1 MIDGLGPMD
10 SFILD
15 VLRGWR
21 LLVAA
26 SLTNDEW
33 RDILASTG
41 NKLDY
46 PAIAEALQT
55 LWDEQLNHHHGA
67 SKGTVLQQHWVETA
81 DPWYNAAWH
90 ESSWDTEDWHESD
103 WHSMDQFG
111 AWPQAAN
118 DPVDNTATT
127 DDDPELQEALEAEKA
142 AEALA
147 VEARRT
153 WSQAQQATT
162 ALRRDR
168 GFGQF
173 AGTSSSKGGKGNI
186 RCHICS
192 GPHFA
197 RDCPDRQHPQ
207 YRKGG
212 GKQLSP
218 AELDAYFFK
227 GKGKGMRKG
236 KDQMMSSWD
245 DSYMAPWDVMYTQ
258 KGKNKNAGKGGK
270 LRSTVNVYGM
280 DYGGMDFSMME
291 LHTLEFHETMEAVP
305 LELYTS
311 NETPAPETFT
321 AGMQLQVGGP
331 SGDWFELAVNESDSC
346 HVSAVD
352 VHVTKQSTSMST
364 GFELLFQR
372 RKLLNEQSHSA
383 ALGCPVGSTSLTG
396 YKTATPLDPERRQGH
411 DLKDPRAQPSCWP
424 CLGKHVPSVTG
435 SNAHG
440 SWAKCAVCALRV
452 EYIPRQGSPASSV
465 VHKDHTFVD
474 KALSMIQE
482 GIPKG
487 TLPDYEMVEKT
498 YDYVEAM
505 DKIRAMKA
513 KISTM
518 EAEAQG
524 MLNSLEIM
532 YNGSKKKTTKATE
545 AERILAHL
553 TPEEWT
559 HVSNL
564 ASQRQAGQ
572 SSTSE
577 MIPFSPSSDVEVEE
591 ITPAKAKNETL
602 GTTVPELQIEQ
613 FAKKVQFSDAPP
625 EVHQFVDT
633 TAETASEVPDQEY
646 TCETVEFELLKIDEG
661 KSNKSS
667 RRGKSRRAAKHEME
681 EQLSSAPSRSSGLS
695 VLPWRICQAVMALSS
710 MLLLVA
716 QNDLSTLLRGH
727 QQVDVWE
734 IFCAPDSWL
743 SSACHSEGLTAS
755 RINLHQNFDMYRADT
770 YDELWDKFKRERPRE
785 EQIHSL
791 QLEAM
796 PQELEDDDE
805 PNAELRK
812 QWDIQLLKYHKAA
825 GHPNN
830 YNLARIIREAG
841 QPRWKVE
848 AALKLGKW
856 YKLLVLMDFATHFKA
871 GKILRSMDL
880 YKQENENTTEILE
893 GIFDLWLA
901 SKPKMTILVPDNAK
915 SMVSAQARTT
925 LSDLNIQIEVPPA
938 KESWSHGLMER
949 AVQEVKIVAS
959 KTALSFPALSAKTI
973 LALSINSL
981 NATEVVQGY
990 TPHQWVYGKQFS
1002 FSEEDERSMQQI
1014 LPDVSGTD
1022 FISLLSNRQQAEE
1035 IARKVTERERL
1046 DYEISNPEDP
1056 SHWRSL
1062 ADMVPRRSYID
1073 LLPEE
1078 PTEEDVELP
1087 PLPDEPGPST
1097 LQDQRPPEKR
1107 HRMKSPW
1114 SPLHGPQPP
1123 PAVPS
1128 LEYTP
1133 SEAPLNESEDQ
1144 PTHAEPD
1151 DTEEVTGTGIG
1162 SGIPTLGERFTNL
1175 SDNKPLISLSS
1186 DSSKAS
1192 ASDSAA
1198 EPDSKKARLDSDALI
1213 FHALEMCEE
1222 GWILDIELDV
1232 KSQREKERFIK
1243 HPSLFL
1249 AQKLRDCEVRLE
1261 KLSPAHRE
1269 LFVRAKSKE
1278 VNSFLT
1284 NVAVRRCLDSH
1295 EEREAWDSGRIMRCR
1310 WVLTWKPTP
1319 EESMEEALQ
1328 EVASKPGSTTLTS
1341 DGKKKAKARIVLLG
1355 FEHPDLLHESHRT
1368 SSPVQAVLTRNLS
1381 YQLVMEEGW
1390 DIEGIDMS
1398 TAFLQ
1403 TLPTEESKRL
1413 WTTGVKELRDAL
1425 QIPERGV
1432 MRILK
1437 NFYGSTTAP
1446 RNLWENVDKSLRD
1459 LGAVSI
1465 QGDACFWIWFVD
1477 NEAYNPAT
1485 DPEHFKLRPLGFMA
1499 GHVDDFHRAGD
1510 VKDSRW
1516 TQIKAAIDKQYRW
1529 GTAKQNSY
1537 RHAGTD
1543 LSMQKDAK
1551 FGRCLVVDQ
1560 QFYIE
1565 MLQDVDVHPTRF
1577 SNGSSTM
1584 TPKEIAA
1591 CRTSLG
1597 ALQWL
1602 AVQSQP
1608 LITARCNL
1616 LITELS
1622 TDPKI
1627 QIAQELQEMIR
1638 ELRKEGSTLKFFK
1651 LPGVRRWTDLCV
1663 VGLGDQAHNNRPRG
1677 GSTGGMTVFLSGPD
1691 ALKGVPT
1698 PMCLVAWRSWKLKRV
1713 AIGTNDAEMQAIVET
1728 EDVVYRTRLLWAGMH
1743 GTGSIFKGRD
1753 LLSLADSQDHSLSG
1767 AR

>member
-1 MIDGLGPMD
+1 MADVKDRLNEVPSWDG
-10 SFILD
+10 SSKTWRRYCKE
-15 VLRGWR
+15 VGWYLSGTKSSQR
-21 LLVAA
+21 
-26 SLTNDEW
+26 
-33 RDILASTG
+33 
-41 NKLDY
+41 KY
-46 PAIAEALQT
+46 ALQT

-90 ESSWDTEDWHESD
+90 ESSWDTEDWHEAD
-103 WHSMDQFG
+103 WQSMDQFG
-111 AWPQAAN
+111 AWPQAVN

-173 AGTSSSKGGKGNI
+173 AGTSSSKGGKGSI

-197 RDCPDRQHPQ
+197 RECPDRQHPQ

-218 AELDAYFFK
+218 AELDAYLFK

-245 DSYMAPWDVMYTQ
+245 ESYMAPWDVMYTH
-258 KGKNKNAGKGGK
+258 KGKNKSAGKGGK

-321 AGMQLQVGGP
+321 AGMQLQ
-331 SGDWFELAVNESDSC
+331 
-346 HVSAVD
+346 
-352 VHVTKQSTSMST
+352 
-364 GFELLFQR
+364 
-372 RKLLNEQSHSA
+372 
-383 ALGCPVGSTSLTG
+383 
-396 YKTATPLDPERRQGH
+396 GH
-411 DLKDPRAQPSCWP
+411 DVKDPRAQPSCWP

-440 SWAKCAVCALRV
+440 SWAKCAVCALRM

-465 VHKDHTFVD
+465 VHKDHTFVA
-474 KALSMIQE
+474 KALTMIQE

-487 TLPDYEMVEKT
+487 TLPGYEMVEKT

-524 MLNSLEIM
+524 MLNSLEIL
-532 YNGSKKKTTKATE
+532 YTGSKKKTTKATE
-545 AERILAHL
+545 AEKILAHL
-553 TPEEWT
+553 TPEEWD
-559 HVSNL
+559 HISNL

-572 SSTSE
+572 SSASE
-577 MIPFSPSSDVEVEE
+577 MVPFSPGSDVEVEE
-591 ITPAKAKNETL
+591 ITPAK
-602 GTTVPELQIEQ
+602 
-613 FAKKVQFSDAPP
+613 
-625 EVHQFVDT
+625 
-633 TAETASEVPDQEY
+633 VPDQEY

-667 RRGKSRRAAKHEME
+667 RRGKSRREME
-681 EQLSSAPSRSSGLS
+681 EQLSSPPSRSSGLS

-770 YDELWDKFKRERPRE
+770 YDELWDKFKRERPRRIWVSSRCTYWCPFTSLNYQTVEEKKILEKYRRKERAMFRE
-785 EQIHSL
+785 EQIQSL

-848 AALKLGKW
+848 AALKLSCDDCKALKMGGTSSCKIPPASLRPLPKAW
-856 YKLLVLMDFATHFKA
+856 EMVGMDTTEWTPPNSKVKYKLLVLMDFATHFKA

-901 SKPKMTILVPDNAK
+901 SKHKMTILVPDNAK

-949 AVQEVKIVAS
+949 AVQEVKTVAS

-1133 SEAPLNESEDQ
+1133 SEAPLNEYEDQ

-1192 ASDSAA
+1192 ASAA

-1213 FHALEMCEE
+1213 FHTLEMCEE
-1222 GWILDIELDV
+1222 
-1232 KSQREKERFIK
+1232 
-1243 HPSLFL
+1243 
-1249 AQKLRDCEVRLE
+1249 
-1261 KLSPAHRE
+1261 
-1269 LFVRAKSKE
+1269 
-1278 VNSFLT
+1278 
-1284 NVAVRRCLDSH
+1284 
-1295 EEREAWDSGRIMRCR
+1295 
-1310 WVLTWKPTP
+1310 
-1319 EESMEEALQ
+1319 
-1328 EVASKPGSTTLTS
+1328 
-1341 DGKKKAKARIVLLG
+1341 
-1355 FEHPDLLHESHRT
+1355 
-1368 SSPVQAVLTRNLS
+1368 
-1381 YQLVMEEGW
+1381 
-1390 DIEGIDMS
+1390 
-1398 TAFLQ
+1398 
-1403 TLPTEESKRL
+1403 
-1413 WTTGVKELRDAL
+1413 
-1425 QIPERGV
+1425 
-1432 MRILK
+1432 
-1437 NFYGSTTAP
+1437 
-1446 RNLWENVDKSLRD
+1446 
-1459 LGAVSI
+1459 
-1465 QGDACFWIWFVD
+1465 
-1477 NEAYNPAT
+1477 
-1485 DPEHFKLRPLGFMA
+1485 
-1499 GHVDDFHRAGD
+1499 
-1510 VKDSRW
+1510 
-1516 TQIKAAIDKQYRW
+1516 
-1529 GTAKQNSY
+1529 
-1537 RHAGTD
+1537 GTD

-1565 MLQDVDVHPTRF
+1565 MLQDVDVHPTWF

-1597 ALQWL
+1597 AVQWL

-1753 LLSLADSQDHSLSG
+1753 LLSLADSQDHTLAG
-1767 AR
+1767 DR

>member
-1 MIDGLGPMD
+1 MADVKDRLNEVPSWDGSSKTWRRYCKEVGWYLSGTKSSQRKYVAAKLISRLSGAARLLSMSWHQRDFEGEEGVQVMLRRFASSPLVRRSLPNAAATMSSYFMFQRRPGESIAQFLVRETLGFEEFQEALLQLKEEKDGISPADRLFELPEITTSETSDKGERYYNPWHRDQRWRDWEETPFEEQVEQTVDAPEGYAAVPQTSDAGEEAAPHSPAGSPNRTRQTQRSPSRKTEQQRMIDGLGPMD

-111 AWPQAAN
+111 AWPQAVN

-207 YRKGG
+207 YRKGV

-218 AELDAYFFK
+218 AELDAYLFK
-227 GKGKGMRKG
+227 GKGKGVRKG

-311 NETPAPETFT
+311 NETPAPETFS
-321 AGMQLQVGGP
+321 AGMQL
-331 SGDWFELAVNESDSC
+331 
-346 HVSAVD
+346 
-352 VHVTKQSTSMST
+352 
-364 GFELLFQR
+364 
-372 RKLLNEQSHSA
+372 
-383 ALGCPVGSTSLTG
+383 
-396 YKTATPLDPERRQGH
+396 QGH

-465 VHKDHTFVD
+465 VHKGHTFVD

-532 YNGSKKKTTKATE
+532 YTGSKKKTTKATE

-591 ITPAKAKNETL
+591 ITPAK
-602 GTTVPELQIEQ
+602 
-613 FAKKVQFSDAPP
+613 
-625 EVHQFVDT
+625 
-633 TAETASEVPDQEY
+633 VPDQEY

-667 RRGKSRRAAKHEME
+667 RRGKSRRA
-681 EQLSSAPSRSSGLS
+681 
-695 VLPWRICQAVMALSS
+695 VMALSS

-734 IFCAPDSWL
+734 VFCAPDSWL

-770 YDELWDKFKRERPRE
+770 YDELWDKFKRERPRRE

-805 PNAELRK
+805 PKAELRK

-848 AALKLGKW
+848 AALKLSCDDCKALKMGGTSSGKIPPASMRPLPKAW
-856 YKLLVLMDFATHFKA
+856 EMVGMDTTEWTPPNSKVKYKLLVLMDFATHFKA

-949 AVQEVKIVAS
+949 AVQEVKTVAS

-981 NATEVVQGY
+981 NVTEVVQGY

-1035 IARKVTERERL
+1035 IARK
-1046 DYEISNPEDP
+1046 
-1056 SHWRSL
+1056 
-1062 ADMVPRRSYID
+1062 
-1073 LLPEE
+1073 
-1078 PTEEDVELP
+1078 
-1087 PLPDEPGPST
+1087 
-1097 LQDQRPPEKR
+1097 DQRPPEKR

-1133 SEAPLNESEDQ
+1133 SEAPLNEYEDQ

-1192 ASDSAA
+1192 ASAA

-1222 GWILDIELDV
+1222 GWILDIELDF

-1295 EEREAWDSGRIMRCR
+1295 EEHEAWDSGRIMRCR

-1328 EVASKPGSTTLTS
+1328 EVASKPDSTTLTS

-1425 QIPERGV
+1425 QIPEHGV

-1477 NEAYNPAT
+1477 NEAYNPVT

-1622 TDPKI
+1622 RIP
-1627 QIAQELQEMIR
+1627 R
-1638 ELRKEGSTLKFFK
+1638 SR
-1651 LPGVRRWTDLCV
+1651 LP
-1663 VGLGDQAHNNRPRG
+1663 
-1677 GSTGGMTVFLSGPD
+1677 
-1691 ALKGVPT
+1691 
-1698 PMCLVAWRSWKLKRV
+1698 RSYKR
-1713 AIGTNDAEMQAIVET
+1713 
-1728 EDVVYRTRLLWAGMH
+1728 
-1743 GTGSIFKGRD
+1743 
-1753 LLSLADSQDHSLSG
+1753 
-1767 AR
+1767 

>member
-1 MIDGLGPMD
+1 MADVKDRLNEVPSWDGSSKTWRRYCKEVGWYLSGTKSSQRKYVAAKLISRLSGAARLLSMSWHQRDFEGEEGVQVMLRRFASSPLVRRSLPNAAATMSSYFMFQRRPGESIAQFLARETLGFEEFQEALLQLKEEKDGISPADRLFELPEITTSETSDKGERYYNPWHRDQRWRDWEETPFEEQVEQTVDDHEGYAAVPQTSDAGEEAAPHSPAGSPNRTRQTQRSPSRKTEQQRMIDGLGPMD

-311 NETPAPETFT
+311 NETPAPRAIPEGFGMLDCGATASAGPEASVKKLIAKLRESDPQLKVTIDVERRPFFRYGSGRWGQAMYFASISDPTNPTKSFEVFALPNPTEYYQKSFKDYMLVPILVGMDFLTKVGLILDFQDGHAVFGMDPSAEPFIMSKNTKGHFMVDIGQYLFGQPSIGSQAPETFT

-383 ALGCPVGSTSLTG
+383 ALGCPVGSTSLT
-396 YKTATPLDPERRQGH
+396 APLTSDGQILQGVQDRDPTGSRTSSGSRLEGSSSSAIMLAVSRQARALSDWKQRSWFMGQVRRVCSPRGVHSSSGVSGQLRGSQGPHLCGQGSEH
-411 DLKDPRAQPSCWP
+411 DPGGHSEGHSSGLRDGGEDLRLCGSNGQDSRHEGQDLHHGSRSPGNVEQPRDHVQRLQEEDHEGHGGREDPGSFDAGGVDPRQQSGIATTSRTELDIGDDSLQPQ
-424 CLGKHVPSVTG
+424 LGRG
-435 SNAHG
+435 SG
-440 SWAKCAVCALRV
+440 
-452 EYIPRQGSPASSV
+452 G
-465 VHKDHTFVD
+465 DHTGEG
-474 KALSMIQE
+474 QE
-482 GIPKG
+482 
-487 TLPDYEMVEKT
+487 
-498 YDYVEAM
+498 
-505 DKIRAMKA
+505 
-513 KISTM
+513 
-518 EAEAQG
+518 
-524 MLNSLEIM
+524 
-532 YNGSKKKTTKATE
+532 
-545 AERILAHL
+545 
-553 TPEEWT
+553 
-559 HVSNL
+559 
-564 ASQRQAGQ
+564 
-572 SSTSE
+572 
-577 MIPFSPSSDVEVEE
+577 SSD
-591 ITPAKAKNETL
+591 PPGLDETL

-667 RRGKSRRAAKHEME
+667 RRGKSRRAAKHVLNSTSSRTTSLHGSASFSPAQEME

-770 YDELWDKFKRERPRE
+770 YDELWDKFKRERPRRIWVSSRCTYWCPFTSLNYQTVEEKKILEKYRRKERAMFRRLIPFLSSAVQYNPNLEIFWEWPTRCYGWNEPMIQRLGHEMIKANKEWLFARIDGCRYGLLSKQGLPLRKQWTIATTSRHFFTVYRAKTCTGSHDHDHIQGVETNRSAYYPWKMCKSIAQHWRAELYPARWLDRLQSPVAAHMTGE

-848 AALKLGKW
+848 AALKLPC
-856 YKLLVLMDFATHFKA
+856 DDCKA
-871 GKILRSMDL
+871 LKMGGASSGKI
-880 YKQENENTTEILE
+880 
-893 GIFDLWLA
+893 
-901 SKPKMTILVPDNAK
+901 
-915 SMVSAQARTT
+915 
-925 LSDLNIQIEVPPA
+925 PPA
-938 KESWSHGLMER
+938 
-949 AVQEVKIVAS
+949 
-959 KTALSFPALSAKTI
+959 
-973 LALSINSL
+973 
-981 NATEVVQGY
+981 
-990 TPHQWVYGKQFS
+990 
-1002 FSEEDERSMQQI
+1002 SM
-1014 LPDVSGTD
+1014 
-1022 FISLLSNRQQAEE
+1022 R
-1035 IARKVTERERL
+1035 
-1046 DYEISNPEDP
+1046 
-1056 SHWRSL
+1056 
-1062 ADMVPRRSYID
+1062 
-1073 LLPEE
+1073 
-1078 PTEEDVELP
+1078 
-1087 PLPDEPGPST
+1087 PLPKAWEMVQAFGSDGLCHSFQSW
-1097 LQDQRPPEKR
+1097 QDPT
-1107 HRMKSPW
+1107 
-1114 SPLHGPQPP
+1114 LHG
-1123 PAVPS
+1123 S
-1128 LEYTP
+1128 LQ
-1133 SEAPLNESEDQ
+1133 A
-1144 PTHAEPD
+1144 
-1151 DTEEVTGTGIG
+1151 
-1162 SGIPTLGERFTNL
+1162 GE
-1175 SDNKPLISLSS
+1175 
-1186 DSSKAS
+1186 
-1192 ASDSAA
+1192 
-1198 EPDSKKARLDSDALI
+1198 
-1213 FHALEMCEE
+1213 
-1222 GWILDIELDV
+1222 
-1232 KSQREKERFIK
+1232 
-1243 HPSLFL
+1243 
-1249 AQKLRDCEVRLE
+1249 
-1261 KLSPAHRE
+1261 
-1269 LFVRAKSKE
+1269 
-1278 VNSFLT
+1278 
-1284 NVAVRRCLDSH
+1284 
-1295 EEREAWDSGRIMRCR
+1295 
-1310 WVLTWKPTP
+1310 
-1319 EESMEEALQ
+1319 
-1328 EVASKPGSTTLTS
+1328 
-1341 DGKKKAKARIVLLG
+1341 
-1355 FEHPDLLHESHRT
+1355 
-1368 SSPVQAVLTRNLS
+1368 
-1381 YQLVMEEGW
+1381 
-1390 DIEGIDMS
+1390 
-1398 TAFLQ
+1398 
-1403 TLPTEESKRL
+1403 
-1413 WTTGVKELRDAL
+1413 
-1425 QIPERGV
+1425 
-1432 MRILK
+1432 
-1437 NFYGSTTAP
+1437 
-1446 RNLWENVDKSLRD
+1446 
-1459 LGAVSI
+1459 
-1465 QGDACFWIWFVD
+1465 
-1477 NEAYNPAT
+1477 
-1485 DPEHFKLRPLGFMA
+1485 
-1499 GHVDDFHRAGD
+1499 
-1510 VKDSRW
+1510 
-1516 TQIKAAIDKQYRW
+1516 
-1529 GTAKQNSY
+1529 
-1537 RHAGTD
+1537 
-1543 LSMQKDAK
+1543 
-1551 FGRCLVVDQ
+1551 
-1560 QFYIE
+1560 
-1565 MLQDVDVHPTRF
+1565 
-1577 SNGSSTM
+1577 
-1584 TPKEIAA
+1584 
-1591 CRTSLG
+1591 
-1597 ALQWL
+1597 
-1602 AVQSQP
+1602 
-1608 LITARCNL
+1608 
-1616 LITELS
+1616 
-1622 TDPKI
+1622 
-1627 QIAQELQEMIR
+1627 
-1638 ELRKEGSTLKFFK
+1638 
-1651 LPGVRRWTDLCV
+1651 
-1663 VGLGDQAHNNRPRG
+1663 
-1677 GSTGGMTVFLSGPD
+1677 
-1691 ALKGVPT
+1691 
-1698 PMCLVAWRSWKLKRV
+1698 
-1713 AIGTNDAEMQAIVET
+1713 
-1728 EDVVYRTRLLWAGMH
+1728 
-1743 GTGSIFKGRD
+1743 
-1753 LLSLADSQDHSLSG
+1753 
-1767 AR
+1767 